1 MGKVESGQD
10 AETESKDP
18 YAVLRPS
25 ERPPPVLYQGVG
37 PCSRPVRA
45 PIFPLKKRTTARERA
60 PNVQSKYRHSYL
72 YNSYE
77 LP

>member
-1 MGKVESGQD
+1 MGKVESSQD

-25 ERPPPVLYQGVG
+25 ERPPPGLYQGVG

-45 PIFPLKKRTTARERA
+45 HRKRTTARETM
-60 PNVQSKYRHSYL
+60 SS
-72 YNSYE
+72 
-77 LP
+77 